1 MKKIAEFS
9 TDPGRIT
16 IAGAPE
22 GSEGIAL
29 AALARKFP
37 AVLHIARDDARLAR
51 IVESLGFFAPDVQV
65 LRFPAWD
72 CLPYDRVS
80 PNPALT
86 AERIATLIALTA
98 QPKGPLVV
106 VTTVNA
112 AVQRV
117 PPRAS
122 FADCLFRAKRGERL
136 DLEKLNAFL
145 VRNGYNRAAT
155 VREPGEYAIRGGI
168 VDVFP
173 PGSDDPVRIDL
184 FGDDIERIRVF
195 DPMTQLSAAERDG
208 FVLEPVSEAPLDRA
222 SIERFRTGYRDR
234 FGAATDDP
242 VYEAVSQ
249 GRRHPGYEHWLP
261 LFYERMET
269 IFDYVPQ
276 AAITLDHNAIEV
288 RDTRFETIADYYEAR
303 SSLVASG
310 RNEGAAPYRPLP
322 PRMLYLDPPEWDR
335 ILAKRWAGQLT
346 PFSDS
351 GAGVLDLGGRAGP
364 DFAAQRAGADTAEG
378 VFGAVRAHIQAA
390 QGRGRRVLI
399 AAYSNGSR
407 ERLRALLAEHGVAQL
422 APVEDWPEGEK
433 LPAATAAIAVL
444 ALEHGFTVD
453 DVTVVGEQD
462 ILGDRLIRAT
472 RKRRRAE
479 NFIAD
484 VGDLTPGDLVVH
496 LDHGIGRY
504 EGLETIQV
512 SGAPHDC
519 IRLTYA
525 GNDRL
530 FILVENVD
538 VLSRYGSEDATATLD
553 RLGGAGWQSRK
564 ARLKERLSDMAGELI
579 KIAAQRA
586 VRQADRLQPPGTM
599 FDEFCAQFP
608 YQETEDQAR
617 AIDETLQDLTA
628 GKPMDRIVCGDVG
641 FGKTEVAL
649 RATFAAVM
657 GGGQV
662 ALIAPTTLLVRQHYS
677 VFKERFANLPV
688 AIGQLSRFSSPKDT
702 AATKRGLENGEIDIA
717 IGTHALLGKTV
728 KFNKLALVI
737 VDEEQHFGVAQKERL
752 KQLRAD
758 VHVLTLSATPIP
770 RTLQMAL
777 AGVKDMSV
785 IATPPV
791 DRLAVRTF
799 VLPYDP
805 LVVREAIMRE
815 HFRGG
820 QSFYVCPRIEDLGP
834 MRERLATLV
843 PEVKIGVA
851 HGQMPSRE
859 LEAVMTAFYERRIEL
874 LLSTQIIE
882 SGLDLPSANTL
893 IVHRADMFGLAQL
906 YQLRGRVGR
915 SKVRAYCY
923 LTIPADRALTEA
935 AQKRLEVM
943 QTLDRLGAGFSLAS
957 HDLDIRGAGN
967 LLGEEQSGHIRE
979 VGVELYQRMLEEA
992 IAAARGEKAVEEG
1005 WTPQI
1010 TVDIAVLIP
1019 ETYVTDLSV
1028 RLGLY
1033 RRIAGLEDK
1042 PAIESF
1048 AAEMIDRFG
1057 ALPPELENLLKVV
1070 EIKQACKTAGI
1081 AKLEVG
1087 PKGATVTFRD
1097 NAFANPGGLVQ
1108 LISGDLGRTTLR
1120 PDKLVV
1126 RRDWETRT
1134 ARLAGAQEL
1143 AKKLAEIAAKAP
1155 AEATAPP
1162 PRSHGPAAPDRGSE
1176 RRSQATAHPKRRSAP
1191 R

>member
-1 MKKIAEFS
+1 LIKLTDFS
-9 TDPGRIT
+9 ATPGRVT
-16 IAGAPE
+16 ISGAPE
-22 GSEGIAL
+22 GSEGLVL

-37 AVLHIARDDARLAR
+37 AVLHIARDDARMAR
-51 IVESLGFFAPDVQV
+51 IAESLAFFAPDVQV
-65 LRFPAWD
+65 FRFPAWD

-86 AERIATLIALTA
+86 AERIATLIALTK
-98 QPKGPLVV
+98 QPMGPLVV

-112 AVQRV
+112 AIQRV

-122 FADCLFRAKRGERL
+122 FTDCVFSAGKGERL
-136 DLEKLNAFL
+136 DLAALNAFL

-168 VDVFP
+168 VDIFP
-173 PGSDDPVRIDL
+173 PGADDPVRVDL
-184 FGDDIERIRVF
+184 FGDEIERIRAF
-195 DPMTQLSAAERDG
+195 DPMTQLSASERDG
-208 FVLEPVSEAPLDRA
+208 FALEPVSEAPLDRA
-222 SIERFRTGYRDR
+222 SIERFRTGYRER

-249 GRRHPGYEHWLP
+249 GRRHPGYEHWLS
-261 LFYERMET
+261 LLYERMET
-269 IFDYVPQ
+269 LFDYVPE
-276 AAITLDHNAIEV
+276 AAVTLDFHTDEV

-303 SSLVASG
+303 SSLVASNRG
-310 RNEGAAPYRPLP
+310 EGAAPYRPLP
-322 PRMLYLDPPEWDR
+322 PRMLYLEPAEWNR
-335 ILAKRWAGQLT
+335 VLAARWTGALT
-346 PFSDS
+346 PFSE
-351 GAGVLDLGGRAGP
+351 AGEGRVLPLGGRAGP
-364 DFAAQRAGADTAEG
+364 DFAAQRAGTDTGEG
-378 VFGAVRAHIQAA
+378 VFGAVREHIQAA
-390 QGRGRRVLI
+390 QGRGRRVVV

-407 ERLRALLAEHGVAQL
+407 ERLRALLTEHGVAQL
-422 APVEDWPEGEK
+422 APVEDWPAAEK
-433 LPAATAAIAVL
+433 LPVATAAIGVL
-444 ALEHGFTVD
+444 ALEHGFVLD
-453 DVTVVGEQD
+453 GATVVGEQD
-462 ILGDRLIRAT
+462 ILGDRLIRST
-472 RKRRRAE
+472 RRKRRAE

-484 VGDLTPGDLVVH
+484 VGDLAPGDLVVH
-496 LDHGIGRY
+496 IDHGIGRY
-504 EGLETIQV
+504 DGLETIHV

-519 IRLTYA
+519 LRLTYA

-530 FILVENVD
+530 FIPVENVE
-538 VLSRYGSEDATATLD
+538 VLSRYGSEDATAALD
-553 RLGGAGWQSRK
+553 RLGGAHWQARK

-586 VRQADRLQPPGTM
+586 VREADRLQPPSSL
-599 FDEFCAQFP
+599 FDEFCARFP

-617 AIDETLQDLTA
+617 AIDETLADLTT
-628 GKPMDRIVCGDVG
+628 GKPMDRIICGDVG
-641 FGKTEVAL
+641 FGKTEIAL

-657 GGGQV
+657 AGGQV
-662 ALIAPTTLLVRQHYS
+662 ALIAPTTLLVRQHYAL
-677 VFKERFANLPV
+677 FKERFANVPV
-688 AIGQLSRFSSPKDT
+688 TIAQLSRFSAPRD
-702 AATKRGLENGEIDIA
+702 AAAVKRGLETGEIDIA
-717 IGTHALLGKTV
+717 IGTHALLGKAV
-728 KFNKLALVI
+728 KFKKLSLLI
-737 VDEEQHFGVAQKERL
+737 VDEEQHFGVGQKERL

-820 QSFYVCPRIEDLGP
+820 QTFYVCPRIEDLGP

-851 HGQMPSRE
+851 HGQMPVRD
-859 LEAVMTAFYERRIEL
+859 LEAVMTAFYERRVEL

-923 LTIPADRALTEA
+923 LTIPTDRPLTET

-992 IAAARGEKAVEEG
+992 IAAARGERPAEEG

-1010 TVDIAVLIP
+1010 TVDIPVLIP
-1019 ETYVTDLSV
+1019 ETYVTDLGV

-1042 PAIESF
+1042 AAIEAF

-1057 ALPPELENLLKVV
+1057 TLPPEVENLLKVV
-1070 EIKQACKTAGI
+1070 EIKQACKAAGI
-1081 AKLEVG
+1081 ARLEVG
-1087 PKGATVTFRD
+1087 PKGATVAFRD
-1097 NAFANPGGLVQ
+1097 NTFVNPAGLVQ
-1108 LISGDLGRTTLR
+1108 FMSGDLGRTTLR
-1120 PDKLVV
+1120 PERLVV
-1126 RRDWETRT
+1126 RREWGTPKS
-1134 ARLAGAQEL
+1134 RLAGAHEL
-1143 AKKLAEIAAKAP
+1143 AMKLAEIAAKP
-1155 AEATAPP
+1155 PEATVPP
-1162 PRSHGPAAPDRGSE
+1162 PSRGPAAPDRGSE
-1176 RRSQATAHPKRRSAP
+1176 RRSPAIAHPKRRSVP